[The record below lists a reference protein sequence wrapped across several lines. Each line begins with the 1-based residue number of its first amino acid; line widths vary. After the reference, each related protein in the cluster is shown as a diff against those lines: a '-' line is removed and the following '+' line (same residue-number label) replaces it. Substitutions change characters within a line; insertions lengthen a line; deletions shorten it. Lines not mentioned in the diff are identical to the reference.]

1 MRAAAALRGG
11 VATMHDLAFSVL
23 SGRGALLPLAAF
35 IAVGVMVFLV
45 ASRLAR
51 HADAVADATGLGR
64 LWVGTVLLAAST
76 SLPELTT
83 DVNAA
88 ILNTVDIGVG
98 DLMGSTLANMLL
110 LGLLDLVYRRRQ
122 LLDNVS
128 PNHALVATL
137 AIVLTAMAGA
147 AIVSGGW
154 GRIGHVGVETIL
166 IVAIY
171 LVGMRS
177 VYVNMSPTAPPEQLE
192 LGDTSRSVLRGGL
205 VGFGVAAVGL
215 LATAPLLVVSAEA
228 LAAEAG
234 LTESFVGTLL
244 VGLTTSFPEIAATIA
259 AVRLGALDLAVG
271 NIFGSNA
278 FNMTILLA
286 MDVAYTQGPVL
297 AHASQDH
304 ARTALFAAIAVGFG
318 LMGILARRG
327 NRIAPVRVESVAIVL
342 SYVGAVWVLAS

>member
-137 AIVLTAMAGA
+137 ASPHGH
-147 AIVSGGW
+147 GG
-154 GRIGHVGVETIL
+154 RRH
-166 IVAIY
+166 
-171 LVGMRS
+171 R
-177 VYVNMSPTAPPEQLE
+177 
-192 LGDTSRSVLRGGL
+192 LRW
-205 VGFGVAAVGL
+205 V
-215 LATAPLLVVSAEA
+215 
-228 LAAEAG
+228 
-234 LTESFVGTLL
+234 
-244 VGLTTSFPEIAATIA
+244 
-259 AVRLGALDLAVG
+259 
-271 NIFGSNA
+271 GSN
-278 FNMTILLA
+278 
-286 MDVAYTQGPVL
+286 
-297 AHASQDH
+297 
-304 ARTALFAAIAVGFG
+304 R
-318 LMGILARRG
+318 ARRRRD
-327 NRIAPVRVESVAIVL
+327 NPDRRYLPRWHEIRVRQHEP
-342 SYVGAVWVLAS
+342 YRTTRTTRTR

>member
-1 MRAAAALRGG
+1 
-11 VATMHDLAFSVL
+11 MHDLAFSVL

-35 IAVGVMVFLV
+35 IYVGVMVFLV

-88 ILNTVDIGVG
+88 ILNTVNIGIG
-98 DLMGSTLANMLL
+98 DLMGSTLANMLV
-110 LGLLDLVYRRRQ
+110 LGLLDIVYRRRQ

-128 PNHALVATL
+128 SNHSLVATL

-154 GRIGHVGVETIL
+154 GRVGHVGVETIL

-177 VYVNMSPTAPPEQLE
+177 VYVNMSPTAPPVQLE
-192 LGDTSRSVLRGGL
+192 LGDTSRTVLRGGL
-205 VGFGVAAVGL
+205 IGFGVAAVGL
-215 LATAPLLVVSAEA
+215 LVTAPLLVVSAEA

-244 VGLTTSFPEIAATIA
+244 VGFTTSFPEIAATIA

-286 MDVAYTQGPVL
+286 MDIAYTQGPVL
-297 AHASQDH
+297 AIASQDH

-318 LMGILARRG
+318 LMAILARKG
-327 NRIAPVRVESVAIVL
+327 NRIASVRVESVAIVL
-342 SYVGAVWVLAS
+342 AYVGAVWVLAS